1 MKRVSVVGDSC
12 SGKTTF
18 SRSLAQLLG
27 VPFVELD
34 ALNWRANWTMTD
46 VASFQESTRDATSGD
61 GWVVDGNYG
70 GRGARDIVWPRA
82 DTVVWLD
89 LPLLLTL
96 RRMWARTN
104 DRIRRGERLWGG
116 NQETIRNTFFSRDS
130 LFVWAVTTHR
140 RRRRGYEALM
150 RRPENAHLTFHRL
163 RSPQQVDAFLAA
175 QRDAAPARI
184 QP

>member
-1 MKRVSVVGDSC
+1 MGDSC

-18 SRSLAQLLG
+18 GRALADILG

-34 ALNWRANWTMTD
+34 ALNWRANWTMAD
-46 VASFQESTRDATSGD
+46 LAEFQTLIRDATSAD

-70 GRGARDIVWPRA
+70 GRGARDIVWPIA

-89 LPLLLTL
+89 MPLVLSL
-96 RRMWARTN
+96 RRMWRRTN
-104 DRIRRGERLWGG
+104 DRIRRREALWGG

-140 RRRRGYEALM
+140 RRRRGLEAAM
-150 RRPENAHLTFHRL
+150 RSPENAHLDFVRL
-163 RSPQQVDAFLAA
+163 RSERQVAEWLAME
-175 QRDAAPARI
+175 RSRLPRRI
-184 QP
+184 